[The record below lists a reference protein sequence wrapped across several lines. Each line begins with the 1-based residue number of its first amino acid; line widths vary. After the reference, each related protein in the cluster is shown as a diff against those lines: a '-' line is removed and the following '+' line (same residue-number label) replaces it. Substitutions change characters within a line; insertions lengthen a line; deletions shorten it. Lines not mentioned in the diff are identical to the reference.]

1 MNPNI
6 TVPLEQLRLSARN
19 ARKTGGSDVADL
31 VASIADGGLLQN
43 LAVVPGPEGYEVIA
57 GGRRLKAMQLLA
69 SEGRLPADLLTDG
82 VPCRV
87 LTDEKAIEASTAEN
101 TIRVP
106 MHPADQFDAFK
117 AMIDEK
123 KSIADVAAHFS
134 ISEIVV
140 KQRLKLANVHPK
152 LVQVYRDDGMSLQ
165 QLQALAITD
174 DHKAQLDAW
183 TKPKNSWE
191 REAHALRQRLTE
203 KEIRSSDP
211 RVKFIGL
218 AAYEAAGGVVRKD
231 LFSTR
236 DEAFLAD
243 GKLLDRL
250 VAAKL
255 DQVLEQV
262 RAEGWAWVEFK
273 PKLDYSGK
281 AEYAPH
287 PIAPMYQA
295 PTADEKA
302 RMKAIQAR
310 RKEIAAAQDKLN
322 ESDDPNYDESEALEE
337 EDTALAAEADDLE
350 MGAEIWPDAVKAE
363 AGALLVM
370 DYAGGVAIF
379 RGRLKPGQSIKA
391 GKVAGQPK
399 EAAKPKKPELSDALV
414 HRLTAHRTQAL
425 QAALASNPD
434 VALKE
439 VVVVLVENMERGM
452 GVEATSALK
461 ISVSRPPIPTSPDL
475 QKCAATQAL
484 QIALKG
490 WREAGLPTTAA
501 ERRKWIYAQPVAIL
515 HGLLALAAAYGLN
528 AVHGKDSRAPAADA
542 LAQALKLDMA
552 AWWQPTADTY
562 LGAVPKALAIE
573 AVAEACGKDEAA
585 SLVNLKSAAVVAEAG
600 KKLAGTGWL
609 PKILREPGY
618 ALRKPGAQA
627 DNAAPVLKKAPAKKG
642 TTKAKPVAKGP
653 APKKPALKKAAAKK
667 ASGKKSAKKAA
678 KK

>member
-6 TVPLEQLRLSARN
+6 TVPLEQLRLSSRN

-152 LVQVYRDDGMSLQ
+152 LVQVYREDGMSLQ

-191 REAHALRQRLTE
+191 REAHALRQRLTAQ
-203 KEIRSSDP
+203 EIRSTDP

-287 PIAPMYQA
+287 PVE
-295 PTADEKA
+295 PTYRPLNAEQKA
-302 RMKAIQAR
+302 RLKEIEKRRREIDAQMKAME
-310 RKEIAAAQDKLN
+310 K
-322 ESDDPNYDESEALEE
+322 E
-337 EDTALAAEADDLE
+337 EDTDWEAHGELDEEDQRLAGEAEEVGNGD
-350 MGAEIWPDAVKAE
+350 EIWPDAVKAE

-370 DYAGGVAIF
+370 DEAGGVAIY

-414 HRLTAHRTQAL
+414 HRLTGHRTLAL

-461 ISVSRPPIPTSPDL
+461 ISVSRPSIPDSPDL
-475 QKCAATQAL
+475 KKCKASQAL
-484 QIALKG
+484 QVALKG

-501 ERRKWIYAQPVAIL
+501 ERRKWIYAQPVATL

-542 LAQALKLDMA
+542 LAQALQLDMA
-552 AWWQPTADTY
+552 AWWQADADTY

-585 SLVNLKSAAVVAEAG
+585 SLVNLKSAAVIAEAG

-609 PKILREPGY
+609 PKVLREPGY
-618 ALRKPGAQA
+618 AVRKPGAQV
-627 DNAAPVLKKAPAKKG
+627 DNVQPVLKKAP
-642 TTKAKPVAKGP
+642 V
-653 APKKPALKKAAAKK
+653 KKAAAAK
-667 ASGKKSAKKAA
+667 AKPAAKKAPA
-678 KK
+678 KSKPTKKGTKK

>member
-6 TVPLEQLRLSARN
+6 TVPLEKLRLSARN

-117 AMIDEK
+117 AMIDAGE
-123 KSIADVAAHFS
+123 SIADVAAHFS
-134 ISEIVV
+134 ITETVV

-191 REAHALRQRLTE
+191 REAHALRQRLTAQ
-203 KEIRSSDP
+203 EIRSSDP
-211 RVKFIGL
+211 RVKFIGIE
-218 AAYEAAGGVVRKD
+218 AYEAAGGVVRKD

-255 DQVLEQV
+255 DKVLEQV

-273 PKLDYSGK
+273 PKLDYSGR

-287 PIAPMYQA
+287 PVE
-295 PTADEKA
+295 PTHQPLNAEQKA
-302 RMKAIQAR
+302 RLKEIEKRRREIDAQMKAM
-310 RKEIAAAQDKLN
+310 EN
-322 ESDDPNYDESEALEE
+322 E
-337 EDTALAAEADDLE
+337 EDTDWAAHGELDEEDHRLAAEAEEAGNGD
-350 MGAEIWPDAVKAE
+350 EIWPDTVKAE

-370 DYAGGVAIF
+370 DDAGGVAIY
-379 RGRLKPGQSIKA
+379 RGRLKPGQVIKA
-391 GKVAGQPK
+391 GKVAGAPK
-399 EAAKPKKPELSDALV
+399 DAAKPKKPEVSDALV
-414 HRLTAHRTQAL
+414 HRLTGHRTLAL
-425 QAALASNPD
+425 QAALAGNPD

-461 ISVSRPPIPTSPDL
+461 ISVSRPSIPDSPDL
-475 QKCAATQAL
+475 KKCAASQAL
-484 QIALKG
+484 QVALKR

-501 ERRKWIYAQPVAIL
+501 ERRKWIYAQPVATL

-542 LAQALKLDMA
+542 LAQALQLDMA
-552 AWWQPTADTY
+552 AWWQADADTY

-573 AVAEACGKDEAA
+573 AVAEVSGKDAAA
-585 SLVNLKSAAVVAEAG
+585 SLASLKSAAVVAEAA

-609 PKILREPGY
+609 PKVLREPGY
-618 ALRKPGAQA
+618 ALRKPGTQVDKAT
-627 DNAAPVLKKAPAKKG
+627 PVLKKSPAKKAAAAKAKPAAKKATAKKPAPKKAPAK
-642 TTKAKPVAKGP
+642 T
-653 APKKPALKKAAAKK
+653 KPAKKGAKK
-667 ASGKKSAKKAA
+667 
-678 KK
+678 

>member
-6 TVPLEQLRLSARN
+6 TVPLEKLRLSARN

-117 AMIDEK
+117 AMIDAGA
-123 KSIADVAAHFS
+123 SIPDVAAHFS
-134 ISEIVV
+134 ITDTVV

-152 LVQVYRDDGMSLQ
+152 LVQVYREDGMSLQ

-191 REAHALRQRLTE
+191 REAHALRQRLTAQ
-203 KEIRSSDP
+203 EIRSSDP
-211 RVKFIGL
+211 RVQFVGL

-287 PIAPMYQA
+287 PVAPTHRA
-295 PTADEKA
+295 PTAEEKA
-302 RMKAIQAR
+302 RMKAISAR

-322 ESDDPNYDESEALEE
+322 DSDDPDDDEYLSLEE
-337 EDTALAAEADDLE
+337 EDTALAAEAYDLE
-350 MGAEIWPDAVKAE
+350 RGAEVWPDVVKAE

-370 DYAGGVAIF
+370 DDAGGVAIY

-391 GKVAGQPK
+391 GKVTGQAK
-399 EAAKPKKPELSDALV
+399 DAAKPKKPELSDALV
-414 HRLTAHRTQAL
+414 HRLTGHRTLAL

-461 ISVSRPPIPTSPDL
+461 ISVSRPSIPDSPDL
-475 QKCAATQAL
+475 KKCAASQAL
-484 QIALKG
+484 QVALKR

-501 ERRKWIYAQPVAIL
+501 ERRKWIYAQPVATL

-542 LAQALKLDMA
+542 LAQALQLDMA
-552 AWWQPTADTY
+552 AWWQADADTY

-573 AVAEACGKDEAA
+573 AVAEACGKDAAA
-585 SLVNLKSAAVVAEAG
+585 SLAGLKSAAVVAEAA

-609 PKILREPGY
+609 PKVLREPGY
-618 ALRKPGAQA
+618 ALRKPGTQVDKAT
-627 DNAAPVLKKAPAKKG
+627 VLKKAPAKKAAAA
-642 TTKAKPVAKGP
+642 KAKPA
-653 APKKPALKKAAAKK
+653 AKKPALKKAPAKSK
-667 ASGKKSAKKAA
+667 STKKGVKK
-678 KK
+678 

>member
-6 TVPLEQLRLSARN
+6 TVPLEKLRLSARN

-117 AMIDEK
+117 AMIDAGE
-123 KSIADVAAHFS
+123 SIADVAAHFS
-134 ISEIVV
+134 ITETVV

-152 LVQVYRDDGMSLQ
+152 LVQIYREEGMSLQ

-174 DHKAQLDAW
+174 DHKSQLKAW
-183 TKPKNSWE
+183 TEPKNDWD
-191 REAHALRQRLTE
+191 REPSRLRARLTAR
-203 KEIRSSDP
+203 EIRSTDP
-211 RVKFIGL
+211 RVRFVGL
-218 AAYEAAGGVVRKD
+218 DTYVAAGGAIRKD

-243 GKLLDRL
+243 GALLDRL

-255 DQVLEQV
+255 EQITAEV
-262 RAEGWAWVEFK
+262 QAEGWSWVEYQAG
-273 PKLDYSGK
+273 LDYSGLAAYTQHPTDPTYLPPTKQDQARLK
-281 AEYAPH
+281 A
-287 PIAPMYQA
+287 I
-295 PTADEKA
+295 KA
-302 RMKAIQAR
+302 RR
-310 RKEIAAAQDKLN
+310 DEIASLVRKIEDAAEPD
-322 ESDDPNYDESEALEE
+322 YDASEALEE
-337 EDTALAAEADDLE
+337 EDAALANEAQVLRQ
-350 MGAEIWPDAVKAE
+350 GAEVWPDAVKAE
-363 AGALLVM
+363 AGALLVLNSE
-370 DYAGGVAIF
+370 DGLVIY
-379 RGRLKPGQSIKA
+379 RGRLKPGQRINA
-391 GKVAGQPK
+391 GKIEGK
-399 EAAKPKKPELSDALV
+399 AKDTAPVKKPEISDALV
-414 HRLTAHRTQAL
+414 HRLTGHRTLAL
-425 QAALASNPD
+425 QAALAGNPD

-461 ISVSRPPIPTSPDL
+461 ISVSRPSIPDSPDL
-475 QKCAATQAL
+475 NKCAASQAL
-484 QIALKG
+484 QIALKR

-501 ERRKWIYAQPVAIL
+501 ERRKWIYAQPVATL

-552 AWWQPTADTY
+552 SWWQADADTY

-573 AVAEACGKDEAA
+573 AVTEACGKDAAA
-585 SLVNLKSAAVVAEAG
+585 SLATLKSAAVVAEAA

-609 PKILREPGY
+609 PKVLREPGY
-618 ALRKPGAQA
+618 ALRKPGTQVDKAT
-627 DNAAPVLKKAPAKKG
+627 PVLKKSSEKKAAAAKAKPAAKKATTKKPAPKKAPAK
-642 TTKAKPVAKGP
+642 T
-653 APKKPALKKAAAKK
+653 KPAKKGAKK
-667 ASGKKSAKKAA
+667 
-678 KK
+678 